1 MDTSEL
7 APEPANEATPMKA
20 ASRSCGVKAA
30 SLVKAVTLKLAK
42 AKKAVVKK
50 PAVVATPVAAVSAPE
65 LAKEA
70 TPKETPG
77 PKATRGCRGAN
88 VVSPVKV
95 ATLKPA
101 KCNKTASKKQAVAST
116 SVATGFAPEP
126 AIGAIRKKTATPKA
140 VNGKK
145 AVAKNLL
152 LYASVLEK
160 GIKL

>member
-20 ASRSCGVKAA
+20 ASRSCGAKAA

-42 AKKAVVKK
+42 VKKAVVKK
-50 PAVVATPVAAVSAPE
+50 PAVVVTAVAAESAPE
-65 LAKEA
+65 PVKEA

-77 PKATRGCRGAN
+77 PKATRGCRGAK
-88 VVSPVKV
+88 VVSNVKV
-95 ATLKPA
+95 ATFKPA

-116 SVATGFAPEP
+116 SVATGFAPEL
-126 AIGAIRKKTATPKA
+126 AMEAIRKKTATPKA

-145 AVAKNLL
+145 AVAKN
-152 LYASVLEK
+152 VL
-160 GIKL
+160 